1 MAKKTTTT
9 KSKRRANVKKLQT
22 RQELTADQAKSVQ
35 GGLYPGGVQVVMA
48 DGSVRLT
55 DITDGTSNTLKQKK

>member
-1 MAKKTTTT
+1 MTKNSKTT
-9 KSKRRANVKKLQT
+9 KSKRAKVKKLQT
-22 RQELTADQAKSVQ
+22 NQELTADQAKSVQ